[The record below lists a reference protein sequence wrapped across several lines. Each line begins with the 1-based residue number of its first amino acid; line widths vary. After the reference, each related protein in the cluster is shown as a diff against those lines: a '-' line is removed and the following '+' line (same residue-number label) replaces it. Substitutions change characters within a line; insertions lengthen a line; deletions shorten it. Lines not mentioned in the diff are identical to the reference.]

1 VLLDH
6 GDINMSGLSRANF
19 CYEGQVAIV
28 TGAGSGLGRAYAH
41 LLAARGARVV
51 VNDIGSQQQADGTVI
66 SSAEL
71 TAREIRDQGGQAVA
85 DTSSVATREGGQAIT
100 DLALSTY
107 GRIDILVNNA
117 GNISL
122 KSFNKLDLADA
133 EPIFDV
139 HVWGAFYVTQPCY
152 QQMVKQQYGR
162 IVFTTSGV
170 ALFGNA
176 GIAPYAA
183 AKGGVFGLLQV
194 LKLEGARHGIKVNAV
209 APMASTQLT
218 EDVEMP
224 QYHEVSEA
232 VVIPELVAPVVGYFA
247 ARECDCTGETWS
259 AGSGSVAR
267 LFIGR
272 SPGYFKHPI
281 REGRLTVEDVAG
293 NVGRIRSEAHYT
305 TPESWPAEWALLVD
319 LLKDRT

>member
-1 VLLDH
+1 MN
-6 GDINMSGLSRANF
+6 GMSDADFR
-19 CYEGQVAIV
+19 YEGQVAIV
-28 TGAGSGLGRAYAH
+28 TGAGSGLGRAYAK

-51 VNDIGSQQQADGTVI
+51 VNDIGVRRQADGSSI

-71 TAREIRDQGGQAVA
+71 TAREIRYQGGEAIA
-85 DTSSVATREGGQAIT
+85 DTSSVATREGGQAIA
-100 DLALSTY
+100 DLAMSKY
-107 GRIDILVNNA
+107 GRIDILINNA

-122 KSFNKLDLADA
+122 TSFNKLDLDAA

-170 ALFGNA
+170 ALFGNG

-218 EDVEMP
+218 DDVEMP
-224 QYHEVSEA
+224 QYHQVSEDM
-232 VVIPELVAPVVGYFA
+232 VVPELVAPVVGYFA
-247 ARECDCTGETWS
+247 ARECAYTGETWS

-267 LFIGR
+267 LFVGR
-272 SPGYFKHPI
+272 SSGFFKHPVSQ
-281 REGRLTVEDVAG
+281 GRLTVEDVAR
-293 NVGRIRSEAHYT
+293 NIERIRSEENYT

-319 LLKDRT
+319 QLTGRK

>member
-1 VLLDH
+1 
-6 GDINMSGLSRANF
+6 MSGISDADFR
-19 CYEGQVAIV
+19 YEGQVAIV
-28 TGAGSGLGRAYAH
+28 TGAGSGLGRAYAK

-51 VNDIGSQQQADGTVI
+51 VNDIGVRQQVDGSSV

-71 TAREIRDQGGQAVA
+71 TAQEIRDEGGEAVA
-85 DTSSVATREGGQAIT
+85 NTSSVATREGGQAIA
-100 DLALSTY
+100 DLAMSKY

-122 KSFNKLDLADA
+122 TSFNKLDPAA
-133 EPIFDV
+133 AAPIFDV

-162 IVFTTSGV
+162 IIFTTSGV
-170 ALFGNA
+170 ALFGNG

-194 LKLEGARHGIKVNAV
+194 LKLEGARHGINVNAV

-218 EDVEMP
+218 DDVEMP
-224 QYHEVSEA
+224 QYHQVSEDM
-232 VVIPELVAPVVGYFA
+232 VVPELVAPVVGYFA
-247 ARECDCTGETWS
+247 ARECAYTGETWS

-267 LFIGR
+267 LFVAR
-272 SPGYFKHPI
+272 SPGFFKHPV
-281 REGRLTVEDVAG
+281 RQGRLTVEDVAG
-293 NVGRIRSEAHYT
+293 NIGRIRSEENYT

-319 LLKDRT
+319 QLTGR

>member
-1 VLLDH
+1 M
-6 GDINMSGLSRANF
+6 NSTSGTDF
-19 CYEGQVAIV
+19 HYEGQVAIV
-28 TGAGSGLGRAYAH
+28 TGAGSGLGRAYAR

-51 VNDIGSQQQADGTVI
+51 VNDIGQVRQADGTAI

-71 TAREIRDQGGQAVA
+71 TAREIRDQGGEAVA
-85 DTSSVATREGGQAIT
+85 DTSSVATREGGQAIAN
-100 DLALSTY
+100 LAMTKY
-107 GRIDILVNNA
+107 GQIDILVNNA
-117 GNISL
+117 GNIAL
-122 KSFNKLDLADA
+122 TSFNKLDLTDA
-133 EPIFDV
+133 QAIFDV

-152 QQMVKQQYGR
+152 RQMVKQQYGR
-162 IVFTTSGV
+162 IIFTTSGV
-170 ALFGNA
+170 ALFGNG

-183 AKGGVFGLLQV
+183 GKGGVFGLLQV

-224 QYHEVSEA
+224 QYHEVSDA
-232 VVIPELVAPVVGYFA
+232 MVVPELVAPVVGYFA
-247 ARECDCTGETWS
+247 SRECAHTGETWS

-267 LFIGR
+267 IFVGR

-281 REGRLTVEDVAG
+281 RQGSLTVEDVAG
-293 NVGRIRSEAHYT
+293 NIARIRTEENYT

-319 LLKDRT
+319 LLTGAK

>member
-1 VLLDH
+1 M
-6 GDINMSGLSRANF
+6 NWLSHTNF
-19 CYEGQVAIV
+19 RLEGQVAIV
-28 TGAGSGLGRAYAH
+28 TGAGSGLGRAYAK

-51 VNDIGSQQQADGTVI
+51 VNDIGIQKQPGGTFV

-71 TAREIRDQGGQAVA
+71 TAQEIRDQGGEAIA
-85 DTSSVATREGGQAIT
+85 DTSSVATREGGQSIA
-100 DLALSTY
+100 DLAMSKY

-122 KSFNKLDLADA
+122 TSFNKLDLTAA
-133 EPIFDV
+133 QSIFDV

-152 QQMVKQQYGR
+152 QQMVRQQYGR

-170 ALFGNA
+170 ALFGNG
-176 GIAPYAA
+176 GISPYAA

-194 LKLEGARHGIKVNAV
+194 LKLEGAKHGIKVNAV

-224 QYHEVSEA
+224 QYHEVSEEM
-232 VVIPELVAPVVGYFA
+232 VIPELVAPVVGYFA
-247 ARECDCTGETWS
+247 SRECSYTGETWS

-267 LFIGR
+267 LFVGR
-272 SPGYFKHPI
+272 SPGFFKHPI
-281 REGRLTVEDVAG
+281 TQGRLTVEDVAG
-293 NVGRIRSEAHYT
+293 NLARIRSEENYT

-319 LLKDRT
+319 LLTGRK

>member
-1 VLLDH
+1 
-6 GDINMSGLSRANF
+6 MSGISDADFR
-19 CYEGQVAIV
+19 YEGQVAIV
-28 TGAGSGLGRAYAH
+28 TGAGSGLGRAYAK

-51 VNDIGSQQQADGTVI
+51 VNDIGVRQQVDGSSV

-71 TAREIRDQGGQAVA
+71 TAQEIRNEGGEAVA
-85 DTSSVATREGGQAIT
+85 NTSSVATREGGQAIA
-100 DLALSTY
+100 DLAMSKY

-122 KSFNKLDLADA
+122 TSFNKLDPAA
-133 EPIFDV
+133 AAPIFDV

-162 IVFTTSGV
+162 IIFTTSGV
-170 ALFGNA
+170 ALFGNG

-218 EDVEMP
+218 DDVEMP
-224 QYHEVSEA
+224 QYHQVSEDM
-232 VVIPELVAPVVGYFA
+232 VVPELVAPVVGYFA
-247 ARECDCTGETWS
+247 ARECAYTGETWS

-267 LFIGR
+267 LFVAR
-272 SPGYFKHPI
+272 SPGFFKHPV
-281 REGRLTVEDVAG
+281 RQGRLTVEDVAG
-293 NVGRIRSEAHYT
+293 NIGRIRSEENYT

-319 LLKDRT
+319 QLTGR

>member
-1 VLLDH
+1 
-6 GDINMSGLSRANF
+6 MSGISDADFR
-19 CYEGQVAIV
+19 YEGQVAIV
-28 TGAGSGLGRAYAH
+28 TGAGSGLGRAYAK

-51 VNDIGSQQQADGTVI
+51 VNDIGVRQQVDGSSV

-71 TAREIRDQGGQAVA
+71 TAQEIRDEGGEAVA
-85 DTSSVATREGGQAIT
+85 NTSSVATREGGQAIA
-100 DLALSTY
+100 DLAMSKY

-122 KSFNKLDLADA
+122 TSFNKLDPAA
-133 EPIFDV
+133 AAPIFDV

-162 IVFTTSGV
+162 IIFTTSGV
-170 ALFGNA
+170 ALFGNG

-218 EDVEMP
+218 DDVEMP
-224 QYHEVSEA
+224 QYHQVSEDM
-232 VVIPELVAPVVGYFA
+232 VVPELVAPVVGYFA
-247 ARECDCTGETWS
+247 ARECAYTGETWS

-267 LFIGR
+267 LFVAR
-272 SPGYFKHPI
+272 SPGFFKHPV
-281 REGRLTVEDVAG
+281 RQGRLTVEDVAG
-293 NVGRIRSEAHYT
+293 NIGRIRSEENYT

-319 LLKDRT
+319 QLTGR

>member
-1 VLLDH
+1 
-6 GDINMSGLSRANF
+6 MSGVTNTDLRF
-19 CYEGQVAIV
+19 DGQVAIV
-28 TGAGSGLGRAYAH
+28 TGAGSGLGRAYAK

-51 VNDIGSQQQADGTVI
+51 VNDFGMRKQADGTTI
-66 SSAEL
+66 STAEL
-71 TAREIRDQGGQAVA
+71 TAQEIRDQGGEAIA
-85 DTSSVATREGGQAIT
+85 DTSSVATRAGGQAIA
-100 DLALSTY
+100 DLAMSHY

-117 GNISL
+117 GNIAL
-122 KSFNKLDLADA
+122 KSFNKLELADA

-170 ALFGNA
+170 ALLGNG

-183 AKGGVFGLLQV
+183 AKGGVFGLMQV
-194 LKLEGARHGIKVNAV
+194 LKLEGAKHGIKVNAI
-209 APMASTQLT
+209 APMATTQLT

-224 QYHEVSEA
+224 QYHQVSEEM
-232 VVIPELVAPVVGYFA
+232 VVPELAAPVVGYFA
-247 ARECDCTGETWS
+247 SRECDYTGETWS

-281 REGRLTVEDVAG
+281 SEGKLTLEDVAS
-293 NVGRIRSEAHYT
+293 NIERIRSEENYT
-305 TPESWPAEWALLVD
+305 TPDNWPAEWALVVD
-319 LLKDRT
+319 LLTAQK

>member
-1 VLLDH
+1 MGGVLNTNLRVD
-6 GDINMSGLSRANF
+6 
-19 CYEGQVAIV
+19 GQVAIV
-28 TGAGSGLGRAYAH
+28 TGAGSGLGRAYAK

-51 VNDIGSQQQADGTVI
+51 VNDFGMRKQADGTTI
-66 SSAEL
+66 STAEL
-71 TAREIRDQGGQAVA
+71 TAQEIRDQGGDAIA
-85 DTSSVATREGGQAIT
+85 DTSSVATRAGGQAIV
-100 DLALSTY
+100 DLAMSHY

-122 KSFNKLDLADA
+122 KSFNKLELADA

-162 IVFTTSGV
+162 IIFTTSGV
-170 ALFGNA
+170 ALLGNS

-194 LKLEGARHGIKVNAV
+194 LKLEGAKHGIKVNAV
-209 APMASTQLT
+209 APMATTQLT
-218 EDVEMP
+218 EDVGMP
-224 QYHEVSEA
+224 HYHQVSEEMVA
-232 VVIPELVAPVVGYFA
+232 PELVAPVVGYFA
-247 ARECDCTGETWS
+247 SRECDYTGETWS

-272 SPGYFKHPI
+272 SPGYFKHPVS
-281 REGRLTVEDVAG
+281 EGGLTVEDVVS
-293 NVGRIRSEAHYT
+293 NVERIRSEENYT
-305 TPESWPAEWALLVD
+305 TPESWPAEWALVVD
-319 LLKDRT
+319 LLTGRK